1 MEKILLEDIKTISI
15 PGISEATGAYLCE
28 GCVVC
33 MNRQS
38 HSSGVQLLL
47 KGDSVATI
55 PTEWSMAYTDK
66 LDRSWQDQEV
76 ATEHGAACLS
86 VLLSLKLTE
95 YTILQRA
102 RKKTGVDY
110 WLCRKD
116 DTLFQNAA
124 RLEVSGIYNDHS
136 KVDGRVKK
144 KLEQTNQSNS
154 TRLPAYV
161 SVVEFSEPSITF
173 VKKK

>member
-38 HSSGVQLLL
+38 HSSGVQLSL
-47 KGDSVATI
+47 KGDKTASI
-55 PTEWSMAYTDK
+55 PTEWSMAYTDQ

-76 ATEHGAACLS
+76 ATEHGAVCLS
-86 VLLSLKLTE
+86 VLLSLRLTD
-95 YTILQRA
+95 YTILRRA

-110 WLCRKD
+110 FLCNKED
-116 DTLFQNAA
+116 VLFQDSAL
-124 RLEVSGIYNDHS
+124 LEVSGIYNGQD
-136 KVDGRVKK
+136 KVDARAKQ
-144 KLEQTNQSNS
+144 KLKQTNQSNS
-154 TRLPAYV
+154 TGLPTYV
-161 SVVEFSEPSITF
+161 SVVEFSEPSVTF

>member
-38 HSSGVQLLL
+38 HSSGVQLSL
-47 KGDSVATI
+47 KGDKTASI
-55 PTEWSMAYTDK
+55 PTEWSMAYTDQ

-76 ATEHGAACLS
+76 ATEHGAVCLS
-86 VLLSLKLTE
+86 VLLSLRLTD
-95 YTILQRA
+95 YTILKRA

-110 WLCRKD
+110 FLCRKGSD
-116 DTLFQNAA
+116 LFRDSAL
-124 RLEVSGIYNDHS
+124 LEVSGIYNGQN
-136 KVDGRVKK
+136 KVDARVKQ
-144 KLEQTNQSNS
+144 KLKQTNQSSS
-154 TRLPAYV
+154 TGLPTYV
-161 SVVEFSEPSITF
+161 SVVEFSEPSVTF